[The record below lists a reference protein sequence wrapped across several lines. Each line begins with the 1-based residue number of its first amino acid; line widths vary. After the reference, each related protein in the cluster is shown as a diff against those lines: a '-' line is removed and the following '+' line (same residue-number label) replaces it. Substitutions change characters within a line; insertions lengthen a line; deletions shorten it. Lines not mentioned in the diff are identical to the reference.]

1 MMQLG
6 FYFNQTR
13 CTGCSACR
21 VACKDWHN
29 IPAGPANWMRVLYTE
44 NGKFPNVFVAYLATP
59 CYHCLDPVCVP
70 ACPVNAIS
78 KRDENGIVLVDR
90 EACLGNLKCDVK
102 CLKACAYDAPQFG
115 TEQGAKMQKCNLC
128 IDRWTENKL
137 PVCVEACPTR
147 ALDSGP
153 LDELVS
159 KYGKIRETERFA
171 YSKKI
176 KPAVVFTPKLQK
188 NGPR

>member
-21 VACKDWHN
+21 VACKDWHD

-44 NGKFPNVFVAYLATP
+44 KGKVPNVFVSYLAAP
-59 CYHCLDPVCVP
+59 CYHCLDPVCMP

-78 KRDENGIVLVDR
+78 KGDENGIVLVDG
-90 EACLGNLKCDVK
+90 EACLGNVECDVK
-102 CLKACAYDAPQFG
+102 CLKACPYDAPQFG
-115 TEQGAKMQKCNLC
+115 PEQGAKMQKCNLC

-159 KYGKIRETERFA
+159 KYGKIRETEGFA
-171 YSKKI
+171 YAKRI
-176 KPAVVFTPKLQK
+176 KPAVVFKPKLQK
-188 NGPR
+188 YGSR